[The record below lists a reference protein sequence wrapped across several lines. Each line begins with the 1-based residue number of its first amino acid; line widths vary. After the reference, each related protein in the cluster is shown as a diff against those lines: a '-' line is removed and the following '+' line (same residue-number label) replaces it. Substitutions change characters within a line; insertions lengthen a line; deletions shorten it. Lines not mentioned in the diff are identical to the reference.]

1 MILTGGGAQ
10 APGIVELA
18 REVFAAP
25 ARIGAPGQRL
35 RGLADSVESPAMAV
49 PVGLLLY
56 GARQIVAGNGV
67 GAGGRRSA
75 QAVEKLINPVKR
87 WLQDFF

>member
-1 MILTGGGAQ
+1 
-10 APGIVELA
+10 
-18 REVFAAP
+18 
-25 ARIGAPGQRL
+25 
-35 RGLADSVESPAMAV
+35 MAV